1 MKSANPE
8 NEYIPIDLRISVRRE
23 TLRLISE
30 MAEDMGISI
39 NEVFSFLAEDS
50 VIDLELLEDLN
61 EIEIPS
67 KCSID
72 DLKNALLKK
81 NKKILIKPHPNF
93 YNGSLGQSAK
103 WDKIIY
109 DKFVK
114 RFSNNDNLFFLNKPT
129 QNYHLLKK
137 LNIISSVLM
146 AVDMTTD
153 YIYQLNLDHIFHLLS
168 MLRLLN

>member
-8 NEYIPIDLRISVRRE
+8 NEYIPLDLRISVRRD
-23 TLRLISE
+23 TLRLISV

-67 KCSID
+67 QCSLD

-81 NKKILIKPHPNF
+81 
-93 YNGSLGQSAK
+93 
-103 WDKIIY
+103 
-109 DKFVK
+109 
-114 RFSNNDNLFFLNKPT
+114 
-129 QNYHLLKK
+129 K
-137 LNIISSVLM
+137 L
-146 AVDMTTD
+146 
-153 YIYQLNLDHIFHLLS
+153 
-168 MLRLLN
+168 R

>member
-8 NEYIPIDLRISVRRE
+8 NEYIPLDLRISVRRE

-67 KCSID
+67 QCSLD
-72 DLKNALLKK
+72 DLKNALLK
-81 NKKILIKPHPNF
+81 
-93 YNGSLGQSAK
+93 
-103 WDKIIY
+103 
-109 DKFVK
+109 
-114 RFSNNDNLFFLNKPT
+114 R
-129 QNYHLLKK
+129 K
-137 LNIISSVLM
+137 LC
-146 AVDMTTD
+146 
-153 YIYQLNLDHIFHLLS
+153 
-168 MLRLLN
+168 